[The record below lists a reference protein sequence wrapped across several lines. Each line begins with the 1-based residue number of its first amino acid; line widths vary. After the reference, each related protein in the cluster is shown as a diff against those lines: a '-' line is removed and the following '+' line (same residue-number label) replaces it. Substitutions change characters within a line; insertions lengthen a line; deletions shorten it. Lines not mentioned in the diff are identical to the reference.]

1 MQHPSHNPETAD
13 ASLLRGRVGP
23 QVTPTPFSI
32 HPASV
37 RPVPHRAGAFLYAR
51 DARLGACTPPF
62 AAGLALAAQFPATT
76 GCHPHVSGHRPGAIR

>member
-1 MQHPSHNPETAD
+1 MQHPFHNPETAD

-23 QVTPTPFSI
+23 QVDPTSFS
-32 HPASV
+32 A
-37 RPVPHRAGAFLYAR
+37 RPVSHRAGAFLYVR
-51 DARLGACTPPF
+51 VTHLSACTPPF